1 MSIKSDNINA
11 IFNQFSSTNLPSF
24 VNDFFI
30 HSDVVLRAID
40 DGKMDEIYKFDDQHQ
55 YIINLNYRVLEKPK
69 YIYSNGAES
78 IKYYAFKN
86 DLTLRPMGI
95 ANPLWYFAFAHNILL
110 AHDDWLMPFYA
121 DGDGYKTVTNHSDSP
136 ILGQDLTVFSR
147 MDYDLKK
154 TVNLN
159 ILHGF
164 RNEVQTKSNDVYK
177 YNQIRNITDEGE
189 HPFYMKLDVE
199 SYYQN
204 IYTHQLDKLAD
215 LPPFTGNVT
224 VGMCRPLLTFL
235 DVFNMRIS
243 DNQTKGILQ
252 GPFSSQFS
260 AELLGLALD
269 SAIQTILNSRP
280 ELKEITFKRFVD
292 DFTFYGDNQA
302 ALSLALVQIDR
313 IFRSFGLNRKVEKT
327 KIGRGFPAIK
337 GGNFDD
343 PIFNEKKGSIFGE
356 AAVLTMNN
364 VVDLRKKIGTLI
376 DENNISQIRTI
387 LTSFKN
393 KVVSKKV
400 KKTHVSVLQSLCLV
414 ILKTAIAYP
423 VVSVHCYRLVDAI
436 LLMIGRSERQNIV
449 LNTLMN
455 VTQFINENYP
465 ETELQIWHYNLLGSY
480 LSSKPRKKVLGELLL
495 MIQSANTLSNDV
507 LLLCPFVK
515 KDFAQNKRI
524 WNVVKSQYC
533 IQAKVSLSDKPIGI
547 ENSRWFPILLE
558 LYQYARKMQVKK
570 HQKDRHAFKK
580 EIMNFFQDRKTG
592 KISYNKLGVF
602 KLMFKVDD

>member
-243 DNQTKGILQ
+243 GNQTKGILQ

-376 DENNISQIRTI
+376 DENNISP
-387 LTSFKN
+387 S
-393 KVVSKKV
+393 
-400 KKTHVSVLQSLCLV
+400 LQ
-414 ILKTAIAYP
+414 LK
-423 VVSVHCYRLVDAI
+423 C
-436 LLMIGRSERQNIV
+436 
-449 LNTLMN
+449 NT
-455 VTQFINENYP
+455 Q
-465 ETELQIWHYNLLGSY
+465 
-480 LSSKPRKKVLGELLL
+480 
-495 MIQSANTLSNDV
+495 
-507 LLLCPFVK
+507 
-515 KDFAQNKRI
+515 
-524 WNVVKSQYC
+524 
-533 IQAKVSLSDKPIGI
+533 
-547 ENSRWFPILLE
+547 
-558 LYQYARKMQVKK
+558 
-570 HQKDRHAFKK
+570 
-580 EIMNFFQDRKTG
+580 
-592 KISYNKLGVF
+592 
-602 KLMFKVDD
+602 